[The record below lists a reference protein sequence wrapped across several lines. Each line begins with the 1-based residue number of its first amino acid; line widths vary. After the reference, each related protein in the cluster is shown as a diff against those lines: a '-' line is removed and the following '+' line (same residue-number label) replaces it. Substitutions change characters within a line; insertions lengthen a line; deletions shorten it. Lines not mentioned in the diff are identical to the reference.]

1 MKVLNQIKAFVIKE
15 VKAFVKGYLLK
26 IALIILAVIIGVGAI
41 FKTIDYA
48 SSRYACHTQWVESG
62 IDYKYTL
69 RGGCL
74 LKRGEGWLPAENFR
88 VE

>member
-1 MKVLNQIKAFVIKE
+1 MNKLRMVKKFIFESSMGVIKGYMIKA
-15 VKAFVKGYLLK
+15 
-26 IALIILAVIIGVGAI
+26 AVIILLAIIAVGSL
-41 FKTIDYA
+41 FKGIDYL
-48 SSRYACHTQWVESG
+48 SSRYACHTQWWESG

-74 LKRGEGWLPAENFR
+74 LKRGKGWIPAKNFR